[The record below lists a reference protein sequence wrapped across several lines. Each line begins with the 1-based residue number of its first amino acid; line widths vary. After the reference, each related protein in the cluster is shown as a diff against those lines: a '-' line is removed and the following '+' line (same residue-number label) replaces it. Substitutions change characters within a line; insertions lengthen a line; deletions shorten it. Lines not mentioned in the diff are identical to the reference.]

1 MEGNITETIEAK
13 ADTSIGAFQ
22 SEAPSKGDRL
32 KKTVLR
38 LTAGIAAVAS
48 AIGIGFFLGRRS
60 DCVHMSSSASKRI
73 SPLMAEAANQT
84 SRATE
89 ALPTSAATE
98 VCREVAVDWFYRNL
112 PANQKAS
119 TRALA
124 YAKRLGVELAEGQT
138 IVRPQTRVY
147 RHAA

>member
-13 ADTSIGAFQ
+13 ADASIRTSQ
-22 SEAPSKGDRL
+22 SEAASKKDRF

-38 LTAGIAAVAS
+38 LAAGTAAVAS

-60 DCVHMSSSASKRI
+60 DCVRISSSTSKHI
-73 SPLMAEAANQT
+73 SSLMAGAANKT
-84 SRATE
+84 SKATE

-98 VCREVAVDWFYRNL
+98 VGRKVAVDWFYRNL

-119 TRALA
+119 TKALA
-124 YAKRLGVELAEGQT
+124 YAERLGVELAEGQT

>member
-1 MEGNITETIEAK
+1 MEDSITETIEAR
-13 ADTSIGAFQ
+13 ADTSIRASQ
-22 SEAPSKGDRL
+22 SEAASKKDRL

-38 LTAGIAAVAS
+38 LAAGTAAVAS

-60 DCVHMSSSASKRI
+60 DCVHMSSSASKLI
-73 SPLMAEAANQT
+73 SSLVEGAANQV

-89 ALPTSAATE
+89 APPTSAATE

-119 TRALA
+119 TKALA
-124 YAKRLGVELAEGQT
+124 YAERLGVKLAEGQT
-138 IVRPQTRVY
+138 IVRPQTRIY
-147 RHAA
+147 RNVA